1 MRGLGRLAVVA
12 AAVGVVLGHA
22 PPAGAGSAVTAS
34 PSLNSVSFVNDPARP
49 KATVVTSSAVLTRG
63 PARPLTLTLTA
74 APSGRTVRVGAVVTN
89 RNSSVVTMP
98 GGGLRVEAVV
108 TRNGRF
114 VARWHLRSPSTT
126 SLAPGSS
133 VELRGLFVLPRAG
146 TYDMSGLTRSLL

>member
-12 AAVGVVLGHA
+12 AAVGIVLGHSL
-22 PPAGAGSAVTAS
+22 PAGAVSAVIAS
-34 PSLNSVSFVNDPARP
+34 PSLNSVAFFNDPARP
-49 KATVVTSSAVLTRG
+49 SATVVTSSAVLTRA
-63 PARPLTLTLTA
+63 PAPPLRLTLTA

-89 RNSSVVTMP
+89 RTSAVVTMP

-126 SLAPGSS
+126 SMAPGAS

-146 TYDMSGLTRSLL
+146 AYDLSGLTRSL